1 MDKRML
7 RRISVIVMVLICLVS
22 LLLTP
27 VWTKADN
34 VNAIAL
40 RKEGDAADVVDVKY
54 STDDGMNW
62 NTLEGFSITFGENV
76 T

>member
-34 VNAIAL
+34 VNAIAVMQRML
-40 RKEGDAADVVDVKY
+40 L
-54 STDDGMNW
+54 M
-62 NTLEGFSITFGENV
+62 LSIQQMMA
-76 T
+76 